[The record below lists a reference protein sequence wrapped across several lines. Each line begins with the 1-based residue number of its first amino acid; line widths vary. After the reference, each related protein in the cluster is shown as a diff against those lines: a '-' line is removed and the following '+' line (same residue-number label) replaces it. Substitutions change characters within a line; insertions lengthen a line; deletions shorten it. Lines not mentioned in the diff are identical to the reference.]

1 MRLRIFD
8 KSRAPCRNVPVRPQ
22 SASIAYR
29 EWARHLWL
37 LLPIIVGLSGCADLT
52 AVSTFS
58 KSAPDV
64 AKLDELTDVYV
75 EDPRVQAN
83 WSSLSQPPDPADI
96 QLVEDRKNQK
106 VAFDHLHGLIV
117 DYMKAL
123 GDASGAKLNDL
134 SAKSKD
140 VSKEL
145 SDLQKK
151 NLISATAAQVTA
163 IGDFVEI
170 APKNFLNLYRARQI
184 AKIMKDCQKSFD
196 AAIDVE
202 IGIVSDVYILDYKIT
217 SHTITS
223 QRDFVEKF
231 ASTPKATGLT
241 SVVKFL
247 FEREVQLDVTKL
259 DQAQTAATQYV
270 AALKKLK
277 SAYDA
282 LVDKDGKF
290 DDKTLMEIK
299 PYLSAAAKAYTDVNA
314 T

>member
-1 MRLRIFD
+1 
-8 KSRAPCRNVPVRPQ
+8 
-22 SASIAYR
+22 
-29 EWARHLWL
+29 
-37 LLPIIVGLSGCADLT
+37 
-52 AVSTFS
+52 
-58 KSAPDV
+58 
-64 AKLDELTDVYV
+64 
-75 EDPRVQAN
+75 
-83 WSSLSQPPDPADI
+83 
-96 QLVEDRKNQK
+96 
-106 VAFDHLHGLIV
+106 
-117 DYMKAL
+117 
-123 GDASGAKLNDL
+123 
-134 SAKSKD
+134 
-140 VSKEL
+140 
-145 SDLQKK
+145 
-151 NLISATAAQVTA
+151 
-163 IGDFVEI
+163 
-170 APKNFLNLYRARQI
+170 
-184 AKIMKDCQKSFD
+184 MKDCQKSFD